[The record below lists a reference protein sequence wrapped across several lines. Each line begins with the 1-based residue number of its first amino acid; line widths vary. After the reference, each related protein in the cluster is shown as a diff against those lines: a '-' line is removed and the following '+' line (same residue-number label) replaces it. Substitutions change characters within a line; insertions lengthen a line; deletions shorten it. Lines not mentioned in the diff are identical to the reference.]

1 MSDENQI
8 EDVEE
13 VIVSNISEAVA
24 AEDEKEDEVFE
35 DIAKKPDNELIN
47 DYLRPNAKCIVCS
60 TPIWSVKVNK
70 AYLDGKSYS
79 DIINEYTLKFEE
91 RTGRSLNKSLLHRHF
106 NSHFDARAAAIA
118 EYNKR
123 RQDSLKSGA
132 TSTAQRDIFKL
143 ATNKYLDEL
152 EIFDT
157 TAKEMIT
164 KYQELENI
172 IEEKKLSSKTA
183 GLDDLIIKQA
193 QILTAL
199 NKQAISKFKALS
211 KANLEGK
218 QGQFLSQ
225 LSFIGSKAIAGV
237 NSPKTL
243 IDAKETE
250 DLYLRVVIKQILARL
265 EEPLKTFG
273 EISVDQRLLFFRE
286 LKKSMIGIE
295 NGISADF
302 DRQVKALNDQKLLSH
317 NKKT

>member
-1 MSDENQI
+1 MPDENQI
-8 EDVEE
+8 EDVED
-13 VIVSNISEAVA
+13 VIVSNVSEAA
-24 AEDEKEDEVFE
+24 TAEDEKEDEVFE
-35 DIAKKPDNELIN
+35 DITKKPDNELIN
-47 DYLRPNAKCIVCS
+47 DYLRPNAKCIICS

-132 TSTAQRDIFKL
+132 TSTVQRDIFKL

-172 IEEKKLSSKTA
+172 IEEKKLNSKTA

-218 QGQFLSQ
+218 QGQLDI
-225 LSFIGSKAIAGV
+225 SFAI
-237 NSPKTL
+237 
-243 IDAKETE
+243 
-250 DLYLRVVIKQILARL
+250 RL
-265 EEPLKTFG
+265 F
-273 EISVDQRLLFFRE
+273 
-286 LKKSMIGIE
+286 
-295 NGISADF
+295 
-302 DRQVKALNDQKLLSH
+302 
-317 NKKT
+317 